1 MHESID
7 YDEFGIGEITVWK
20 KKQHFTT
27 CTKEC
32 CIGDITVWKK
42 NILQSVPRNAV
53 LVK

>member
-20 KKQHFTT
+20 KPTF
-27 CTKEC
+27 
-32 CIGDITVWKK
+32 
-42 NILQSVPRNAV
+42 LQSVPKNAV

>member
-20 KKQHFTT
+20 KTT
-27 CTKEC
+27 F
-32 CIGDITVWKK
+32 
-42 NILQSVPRNAV
+42 LQSVPKNAV

>member
-20 KKQHFTT
+20 KHFTI
-27 CTKEC
+27 CSKEC
-32 CIGDITVWKK
+32 CIGEITVWKK